1 MRVVLKLLGV
11 GEVDIEGV
19 VPEVEDILGDQ
30 EVEDFLGDQEVG
42 AILQEVVAILGDM
55 VTFAKE

>member
-30 EVEDFLGDQEVG
+30 EVG
-42 AILQEVVAILGDM
+42 AVLQEVVAILGD
-55 VTFAKE
+55 VVPFAKE